1 MAQPLKDQFDR
12 EVVELLAERFS
23 RWSSEFPADD
33 FRSTMLD
40 AFPELELKE
49 RINLVAD
56 YLAAVLPNDYASA
69 IAIIVEV
76 AESGVEGFAA
86 WPLCSFI
93 ERHGVDF
100 PEDSLTAMSTVTK
113 QFSCEF
119 AIRPF
124 LATHLD
130 LTREYLRRWT
140 VDEHEMVRRLSSEGT
155 RPLLPWAP
163 RVAALLEDPQIG
175 VELLFMLRH
184 DESGTVRRSVANHLN
199 DLAKAQP
206 DLVVAL
212 LDGWTSESSP
222 VNPAM
227 VRHALRTLVKQGHQ
241 GALGLRGFT
250 TAPQVEVNG
259 FSCAP
264 EALKLGSEI
273 EITVEVTAT
282 AQQPQRLVVDFLVH
296 HVNASGKTSP
306 KVFKWTTLDL
316 APGEAARLVKRR
328 RIATATTRRYHAGFH
343 RIDLQI
349 AGHTFGTTGFDLTE
363 SST

>member
-1 MAQPLKDQFDR
+1 M
-12 EVVELLAERFS
+12 LAERFS
-23 RWSSEFPADD
+23 QSLPGFPADD
-33 FRSTMLD
+33 FISKMLD
-40 AFPELELKE
+40 AFSELELKD

-56 YLAAVLPNDYASA
+56 YLADALPNDYASA
-69 IAIIVEV
+69 VAVVVEV

-100 PEDSLTAMSTVTK
+100 PEESLTAMSTVTQ

-124 LATHLD
+124 LAAHLN
-130 LTREYLRRWT
+130 LTREYLRKWA
-140 VDEHEMVRRLSSEGT
+140 VDEHEMVRRLPSEGT

-163 RVAALLEDPQIG
+163 RVAALLADPQIG
-175 VELLFMLRH
+175 IDVLFMLRH
-184 DESGTVRRSVANHLN
+184 DQSETVRRSVANHLN
-199 DLAKAQP
+199 DLAKAHP
-206 DLVVAL
+206 DRVVAL

-222 VNPAM
+222 VDPAM

-241 GALGLRGFT
+241 GALALLGFT
-250 TAPQVEVNG
+250 TNPEVEVRG
-259 FSCAP
+259 FACAP
-264 EALKLGSEI
+264 EVLGLGSEI
-273 EITVEVTAT
+273 EISVEVTAT
-282 AQQPQRLVVDFLVH
+282 AQQPQRLVVDFVVH
-296 HVNASGKTSP
+296 HVRASGKTSP

-316 APGEAARLVKRR
+316 APGETARLVKRR
-328 RIATATTRRYHAGFH
+328 RIATASTRRYHAGLH

-349 AGHTFGTTGFDLTE
+349 AGHTFGATGFDLTE